1 MKSAKEL
8 LHQIHDPSLS
18 VDQRVLLR
26 CRLAKH
32 LEEIGNYEA
41 ALEALGE
48 LWEGVGEDPKL
59 EGLDQRTTAEVL
71 LRVGTLTGWIGSTR
85 QIEGAQES
93 AKNLITRSITIFES
107 IGDLQKIG
115 EAETE
120 LGYCY
125 WREGAMDDAR
135 VVLKQALSRL
145 EDENGDLKAVAYLR
159 SGAIEKVQNRL
170 SDALYIF
177 RQAAPLFAASN
188 NQTLK
193 GRFHNELAIVLEKL
207 GAAEDRAD
215 YIEQASMEYTAASLH
230 FEEAGHAR
238 YQACV
243 ENNLAMLYL
252 KVNRVTDAHEHLDRA
267 QALFT
272 RLNDNV
278 HLAQVGETRARAWLK
293 EGEFAKAEKEARLAV
308 QMLETG
314 GEQSLLA
321 EALTT
326 HGTALARLSD
336 SEQARAAF
344 QRAIEVAEHV
354 GDLESAGTAAL
365 TMFEQLSEQRS
376 DDEIYQTLE
385 RAYELLKQSR
395 NSIARNSLTDA
406 LYRALSMVHTF
417 RPNWQTFSL
426 GQTLHRHEARYIQ
439 MALEDASGN
448 ISRAARLLGLSGH
461 QTLHKILR
469 RRHKNLRHVLDD
481 ILASE
486 TETNEDSDAP
496 TDLNEATGEKARVI
510 RVLHVEDDATIA
522 GLVNEIA
529 DNEGWELQHFGDGIS
544 ALEELAS
551 DTYYD
556 LLLID
561 FELPGLDG
569 LDVVRQVRGMVH
581 REGMQIVMMSGA
593 LDRDTAIKAG
603 ADAFLRKPQDI
614 GLLVETINR
623 LLEKASR
630 NSEDVNI

>member
-8 LHQIHDPSLS
+8 LHQIQDPSLS
-18 VDQRVLLR
+18 VDQRALLR

-32 LEEIGNYEA
+32 LEEIGNYDA
-41 ALEALGE
+41 AVEALGE
-48 LWEGVGEDPKL
+48 LWEGLGKDPDVQ
-59 EGLDQRTTAEVL
+59 GLDQRSTAELL
-71 LRVGTLTGWIGSTR
+71 LRAGTLTGWIGSTR

-107 IGDLQKIG
+107 IGDLQKLG

-145 EDENGDLKAVAYLR
+145 EDEDGDIKAIAYLR
-159 SGAIEKVQNRL
+159 SGAVEKVQNRL

-177 RQAAPLFAASN
+177 RQAAPLFTASN
-188 NQTLK
+188 NQSLK

-215 YIEQASMEYTAASLH
+215 YIDQALIEYTAASVH
-230 FEEAGHAR
+230 FEEAGHSR

-252 KVNRVTDAHEHLDRA
+252 KVDRVAEAHEHLDRA

-272 RLNDNV
+272 RLNDTV
-278 HLAQVGETRARAWLK
+278 HLAQVGETRARAWLT
-293 EGEFAKAEKEARLAV
+293 EDLFGKAEKEARLAV

-314 GEQSLLA
+314 DEQSLLA

-326 HGTALARLSD
+326 HGTALARLGD
-336 SEQARAAF
+336 AEQARRAF
-344 QRAIEVAEHV
+344 QRAIEVAEQV

-365 TMFEQLSEQRS
+365 TVFEQLSEQLS
-376 DDEIYQTLE
+376 DDEIYQILE
-385 RAYELLKQSR
+385 RAYELLKDSR
-395 NSIARNSLTDA
+395 NSIARNSLTDG
-406 LYRALSMVHTF
+406 LYRALSMIHTF
-417 RPNWQTFSL
+417 RPNWETFSL
-426 GQTLHRHEARYIQ
+426 EQTLHRHEARYIQ

-469 RRHKNLRHVLDD
+469 RRHKHLRPILDD

-486 TETNEDSDAP
+486 TEANVDSDSI
-496 TDLNEATGEKARVI
+496 TDQHETTSKDTRII
-510 RVLHVEDDATIA
+510 RILHVEDDASIA
-522 GLVNEIA
+522 GLVNEIV

-544 ALEELAS
+544 ALEEIAS
-551 DTYYD
+551 DTHYD
-556 LLLID
+556 LILID

-569 LDVVRQVRGMVH
+569 LELLRRVRGMVH
-581 REGMQIVMMSGA
+581 RKGIPIVMMSGA
-593 LDRDTAIKAG
+593 LDRGTALKGG

-623 LLEKASR
+623 LL
-630 NSEDVNI
+630 

>member
-18 VDQRVLLR
+18 VDQRALLR

-32 LEEIGNYEA
+32 LEEIGNYDA

-48 LWEGVGEDPKL
+48 LWEGVGEDP
-59 EGLDQRTTAEVL
+59 EVQGLDQRTTAEVL
-71 LRVGTLTGWIGSTR
+71 LRAGTLTGWIGSTR
-85 QIEGAQES
+85 QIEGAQET
-93 AKNLITRSITIFES
+93 AKNIITRSITIFES
-107 IGDLQKIG
+107 IGDLTKVG

-135 VVLKQALSRL
+135 VVLKQALSHL
-145 EDENGDLKAVAYLR
+145 EDENADLKAVAYLR

-177 RQAAPLFAASN
+177 RQAAPLFATSN
-188 NQTLK
+188 NQSLK

-238 YQACV
+238 YQACI

-252 KVNRVTDAHEHLDRA
+252 KVNRVADAHEHLDRA

-272 RLNDNV
+272 RLNDTV

-293 EGEFAKAEKEARLAV
+293 EGAFAKAEKEARLAV

-326 HGTALARLSD
+326 HGTALARLGD

-354 GDLESAGTAAL
+354 GDVESAGTAAL
-365 TMFEQLSEQRS
+365 IMFEQLSEQLS

-385 RAYELLKQSR
+385 RAYELLKQRR

-417 RPNWQTFSL
+417 RPNWETFSL

-461 QTLHKILR
+461 QTLHKILK
-469 RRHKNLRHVLDD
+469 RRHKNLRTVLDD
-481 ILASE
+481 IIASE
-486 TETNEDSDAP
+486 TETNVDADSITNPREVAIK
-496 TDLNEATGEKARVI
+496 KARAI
-510 RVLHVEDDATIA
+510 RVLHVEDDPTLA

-529 DNEGWELQHFGDGIS
+529 ESEGWTVQHFGEGIG

-551 DTYYD
+551 NSHYD
-556 LLLID
+556 LLLVD

-569 LDVVRQVRGMVH
+569 LELVRKVRGMVH
-581 REGMQIVMMSGA
+581 REGITIVMMSGA
-593 LDRDTAIKAG
+593 LDRITAIEAG

-614 GLLVETINR
+614 GWLVETVNR
-623 LLEKASR
+623 LI
-630 NSEDVNI
+630 EDRGQERDST